1 MPSDEALPPP
11 PTSLPPPP
19 IEIEKEFILS
29 FESLPELWD
38 KTHTLYCNKYKRN
51 DALRKLLDIYIK
63 VKPGATIEDVKK
75 KSTFYGPTTGESS
88 RKLFHREDRGLVQM
102 TYTVQKVGL
111 SNI

>member
-75 KSTFYGPTTGESS
+75 KINVLRSNY
-88 RKLFHREDRGLVQM
+88 RRELVIL
-102 TYTVQKVGL
+102 KVFFVILL
-111 SNI
+111 SYFI